1 MLKELN
7 RIAAGLLGLHGYP
20 VEPWPAPAK
29 DVGSRQRATTAPR
42 RTPPA
47 VTRTSPRRRRV
58 RLAPGAWR

>member
-42 RTPPA
+42 RRKT
-47 VTRTSPRRRRV
+47 TLSPE
-58 RLAPGAWR
+58 ATK